1 MIKTLTGLVTKSIN
15 TKSGVPITEPW
26 SSSMYFN
33 APMEK
38 RVRFS
43 TDYFREVR
51 VEGIQKFINNLTLDD
66 PTVDLFIS
74 LEYDNKKNYI
84 PLNLSKRIRLVN
96 WKEYKLTSEEIDFY
110 EGFGKIALIKNVAV
124 NDIILFTIDV
134 LLNKNRRASNA
145 GFFIVTSKYL
155 IYFGTSGDVI
165 NILSTNPINIKNLK
179 MNYKGIFDTFY
190 DEPLS

>member
-1 MIKTLTGLVTKSIN
+1 MIKTSTGLVTKSIH

-33 APMEK
+33 APMEN

-51 VEGIQKFINNLTLDD
+51 VEGIQKFINNLTLDE

-74 LEYDNKKNYI
+74 LEYDKKKKYI
-84 PLNLSKRIRLVN
+84 PLNLSKRVRLVN
-96 WKEYKLTSEEIDFY
+96 WKEYKLTSEEFDLY
-110 EGFGKIALIKNVAV
+110 EGFGKIALIKDVAV
-124 NDIILFTIDV
+124 NDIILYTIDV
-134 LLNKNRRASNA
+134 LLNKNRRASKA
-145 GFFIVTSKYL
+145 VFFIVTSKYL
-155 IYFGTSGDVI
+155 IHFGSTGDVI
-165 NILSTNPINIKNLK
+165 DILSIDPLNIKNLK

>member
-1 MIKTLTGLVTKSIN
+1 MIKTSIGLATKSIH
-15 TKSGVPITEPW
+15 TKSGVLITEPW

-33 APMEK
+33 APMEN
-38 RVRFS
+38 RVRFL

-51 VEGIQKFINNLTLDD
+51 VEGIRKFINDLTLDD

-74 LEYDNKKNYI
+74 LEYDNNKKYI
-84 PLNLSKRIRLVN
+84 PLNLSKRIRIVN
-96 WKEYKLTSEEIDFY
+96 WKEYKLTSEEFDLY
-110 EGFGKIALIKNVAV
+110 EGFGKIALIKDVAV
-124 NDIILFTIDV
+124 NDIILYTIDA

-145 GFFIVTSKYL
+145 VFFIVTSKYL
-155 IYFGTSGDVI
+155 IYFGSTGDVI
-165 NILSTNPINIKNLK
+165 DILSTDPINIKNLK

>member
-1 MIKTLTGLVTKSIN
+1 MIKTLTGLATKSIH
-15 TKSGVPITEPW
+15 TKSGVLITEPW

-33 APMEK
+33 APMGN
-38 RVRFS
+38 RVRFL

-51 VEGIQKFINNLTLDD
+51 VEGIRKFINDLTLDD

-74 LEYDNKKNYI
+74 LEYDNKKKYI
-84 PLNLSKRIRLVN
+84 SLNLSKRIRLVN
-96 WKEYKLTSEEIDFY
+96 WKEYKLTSEECDLY

-124 NDIILFTIDV
+124 NDIILSTIDA

-145 GFFIVTSKYL
+145 VFFIVTSKYL

-165 NILSTNPINIKNLK
+165 DILSTDPINIKNLK